1 MQMSGIIDGTSPIEI
16 SVESELVVLKQNSEA
31 GPQTLTLQLGQVEK
45 LINWFDGY
53 VEMTRESLAEE

>member
-1 MQMSGIIDGTSPIEI
+1 MSGIIDGGSPIEI
-16 SVESELVVLKQNSEA
+16 SMDSNLVVLKQTSDTGTQSIALE
-31 GPQTLTLQLGQVEK
+31 LGQVEK

>member
-1 MQMSGIIDGTSPIEI
+1 MSGIIDGGSPIEI
-16 SVESELVVLKQNSEA
+16 SVDSNLVVLKQTSDA
-31 GPQTLTLQLGQVEK
+31 GIQSIALELGQVEK